1 MLLKQKELVL
11 IIENMEIIKKDSV
24 IKMIN
29 LYDEFVKIKEEVYI
43 EQEKCRIIINI
54 LEEKENIFQK
64 IIQENEMKMEK
75 VYDEFK
81 EKEMRILNLNEILN
95 VKEECLRKFEELYF
109 IKDI

>member
-1 MLLKQKELVL
+1 MV
-11 IIENMEIIKKDSV
+11 
-24 IKMIN
+24 N
-29 LYDEFVKIKEEVYI
+29 LYDDFVKIKEEVYI
-43 EQEKCRIIINI
+43 EKEKCRIIINI
-54 LEEKENIFQK
+54 FEEKENIFQR

-95 VKEECLRKFEELYF
+95 VKEECLRKFEELCF

>member
-24 IKMIN
+24 IKMVN
-29 LYDEFVKIKEEVYI
+29 LYDDFVKIKEQVYI

-54 LEEKENIFQK
+54 FEEKENIFQK
-64 IIQENEMKMEK
+64 IIQENEMKMEE

>member
-1 MLLKQKELVL
+1 
-11 IIENMEIIKKDSV
+11 
-24 IKMIN
+24 
-29 LYDEFVKIKEEVYI
+29 
-43 EQEKCRIIINI
+43 
-54 LEEKENIFQK
+54 
-64 IIQENEMKMEK
+64 MEK

>member
-11 IIENMEIIKKDSV
+11 IIENMEIIKKDSF

-54 LEEKENIFQK
+54 LEEKEIIFQK

>member
-11 IIENMEIIKKDSV
+11 IIENMEIIKKYSV

-43 EQEKCRIIINI
+43 EQENCRIIINI
-54 LEEKENIFQK
+54 FEEKENIFQK

-81 EKEMRILNLNEILN
+81 KKEMRILNLNEILN